1 MNVSLYNQYLVA
13 QNVVSR
19 IHKMKQEPG
28 TIFFMRPV
36 YTVAAR
42 VHVDVDWKP
51 RNLTDEEKLA
61 WAVLYIERFGGE
73 IRCRKSYAEGIG
85 YVDIQTTGA
94 HGLSVTINLGMF
106 ERRPVTSE
114 QDGDEAEALNT

>member
-19 IHKMKQEPG
+19 IHKMKQKSG
-28 TIFFMRPV
+28 TVFFMKSM
-36 YTVAAR
+36 YTAAAR
-42 VHVDVDWKP
+42 VHVEVDWWP

-61 WAVLYIERFGGE
+61 WAELYIERFGGE
-73 IRCRKSYAEGIG
+73 IRRLSSYAEGKD

-94 HGLSVTINLGMF
+94 HGLGVTIALGMMDKL
-106 ERRPVTSE
+106 PVTSE